1 MQCSPLTFYGFG
13 CKITKKK
20 RIVQRNLYI
29 SNIFINF
36 APKIVQIKNNNMKR
50 VYTHPSVGRTEMQP
64 GQMLCSSGGGSG
76 FKAEI
81 GEYGTNTGGGFIQ
94 EP

>member
-1 MQCSPLTFYGFG
+1 
-13 CKITKKK
+13 
-20 RIVQRNLYI
+20 
-29 SNIFINF
+29 
-36 APKIVQIKNNNMKR
+36 MKR